1 MTSLLRYGGIST
13 LAGTGS
19 ISGNILLHRRKQN
32 APVRKNRIDALGEV
46 SQFQQ
51 AAGLF
56 RTPASPVLKS

>member
-1 MTSLLRYGGIST
+1 MFHFWETFCCIAAS
-13 LAGTGS
+13 
-19 ISGNILLHRRKQN
+19 KN

>member
-1 MTSLLRYGGIST
+1 MRRDKHEGG
-13 LAGTGS
+13 
-19 ISGNILLHRRKQN
+19 HRFHFEEAFYCSAARKN